1 MGILSESK
9 PNNLKKRM
17 PNGIRFLLYSFLL

>member
-1 MGILSESK
+1 MGILTENK
-9 PNNLKKRM
+9 TNNLKKRM